1 MIENQNIIPNYTPF
15 IIKLENLPKKFDEI
29 FLAEI
34 FSNFNISN
42 QGIHLVFDHLNEFTG
57 EAFIEFLTLN
67 DVKNALKIELKIE
80 KEKDEKD
87 ENEEEEE
94 EEEEKS
100 IKIKESSGFEFLVAC
115 GLIDSIP
122 QNSGKFTPNSTK
134 SLKLNGIKT
143 KITKNEILKYF
154 ESFELQKTNQIEFI
168 DNSNIIINFISDQE
182 ALRAFFQKNEGK
194 IGKNLISLSFY

>member
-80 KEKDEKD
+80 KEND
-87 ENEEEEE
+87 E

>member
-1 MIENQNIIPNYTPF
+1 MIQNQNIIPNYSPF

-80 KEKDEKD
+80 KEND
-87 ENEEEEE
+87 E